1 VIKHLACIMDGN
13 RRWAKERGLP
23 PSLGHKEG
31 VHAVERAAEFCLHHG
46 IPYLTLYTFS
56 LENFKRS
63 VEEKEYIFSLLVNN
77 FKEHGVRKF
86 LEKNIKIRFVGDWAQ
101 FPASLVDICK
111 EMEAKT
117 AHCSA
122 LEINFLFCYGGQQEV
137 TAAVKAIAQDVN
149 QGVLKPEQITESLIY
164 NYLWLGPV
172 PNPEL
177 IIRTGGGQRLSN
189 FLPYQSV
196 YSELYF
202 TPAFWPDITEV
213 HLQEAVDYLVKCQ
226 RNLGA

>member
-13 RRWAKERGLP
+13 RRWAKKRGLP

-31 VHAVERAAEFCLHHG
+31 VHAVERAAEFCLRHN
-46 IPYLTLYTFS
+46 IAYLTLYTFS

-77 FKEHGVRKF
+77 FKDHGVKKF
-86 LEKNIKIRFVGDWAQ
+86 LEKNIKIRFVGDWTQ

-117 AHCSA
+117 AHCTA
-122 LEINFLFCYGGQQEV
+122 LELNFLFCYGGQQEI
-137 TAAVKAIAQDVN
+137 TAAVKAIAHDV
-149 QGVLKPEQITESLIY
+149 QRGVLKPEKITESLVY
-164 NYLWLGPV
+164 DYLWLGKIPD
-172 PNPEL
+172 PEL

-189 FLPYQSV
+189 FLPYQAV

-202 TPAFWPDITEV
+202 TPTFWPDITDT
-213 HLQEAVDYLVKCQ
+213 HLQEALDYLKTAQ
-226 RNLGA
+226 RNLGV